1 MFMSISGSDFQ
12 SNPIL
17 GSLHFYQ
24 NGELNFSLIDDHE
37 NVSASDISAL
47 VLTTEFVMFALERDD
62 WFLEYMKSMNDALQ
76 DLEIKEK
83 KKKFKVI
90 EGGLGQ
96 EEKPK

>member
-1 MFMSISGSDFQ
+1 MSISGSDFQ

>member
-1 MFMSISGSDFQ
+1 MSISGSDFQ
-12 SNPIL
+12 GNPIL

-37 NVSASDISAL
+37 NVPAADISAL
-47 VLTTEFVMFALERDD
+47 MLTTEFIMFALERDD

-83 KKKFKVI
+83 KKKFRVI

>member
-47 VLTTEFVMFALERDD
+47 VVTTEFIMYALERDD
-62 WFLEYMKSMNDALQ
+62 WFLEYAKSINDALQ
-76 DLEIKEK
+76 DLDLQTK

-90 EGGLGQ
+90 EGGLGE
-96 EEKPK
+96 EEKHK